1 MNITKIRYPNYIL
14 ETHKMTIEYQ
24 KNENTVK
31 LSTINQKS
39 SKYKPINTE
48 CKPSTEF
55 KNKK

>member
-1 MNITKIRYPNYIL
+1 MNITRIRYPNYIL
-14 ETHKMTIEYQ
+14 ETEKMAIEYP
-24 KNENTVK
+24 KKNTVK

-39 SKYKPINTE
+39 SKYKPINAE